1 MLDHGVDDRVGSWY
15 AKGMV
20 STGADIEAS
29 PGAEF
34 DVNGRRCGSSP
45 SKEERLADE
54 VALRI

>member
-1 MLDHGVDDRVGSWY
+1 MDDRVGSWY

-45 SKEERLADE
+45 SKEEKLADE